1 MINIAK
7 MFGWLN
13 YMKYE
18 EMANITA
25 NMFKNSNENE
35 VNVYLDLGS
44 MTDGLYGNIVERS
57 NDPTEL
63 TAVVIN
69 LAAHIRAYFRSVHSV
84 YATVF
89 LVYSS
94 NNWSILKNVCK
105 EYNSN
110 NNKDSKKYMNKY
122 IKDSMSIAEQI
133 CYYIPNVYFINSN
146 AECGAVIYST
156 ILKERLNG
164 NNHPNIIFTKEYN
177 LLQIPTIDNNSVI
190 YYKQAM
196 YRSKVCFG
204 INKDN
209 AMEQYIKLTKRYN
222 PVFADPDA
230 MVYVQLLGDDISKAK
245 FISKSKRM
253 EHLGRIL
260 KVFDSRLLSYFIAL
274 TNLPSRGL
282 KYVLSW
288 STAMEVLYKLQND
301 YIDDAE
307 WIYNNICYEAK
318 IFNKIGYEEFINRY
332 RCIDIRYQSM
342 LYDQEHHKEYR
353 IDLINSNELKYL
365 NDHYFIKNYIDLN
378 KF

>member
-25 NMFKNSNENE
+25 SMFKNSNENE

-63 TAVVIN
+63 TAVVVN

-110 NNKDSKKYMNKY
+110 NGKDSKKYMNKY
-122 IKDSMSIAEQI
+122 IKDSMNIAEQI

-146 AECGAVIYST
+146 AECGAIIYST

-209 AMEQYIKLTKRYN
+209 AMEHYIKLTKRYN

-282 KYVLSW
+282 KYVLNW

-342 LYDQEHHKEYR
+342 LYDQEYHKEYR

>member
-1 MINIAK
+1 